1 MKELPE
7 IASKDVP
14 QGVEIDSKAPTPN
27 ETVAS
32 KTPASARPIDP
43 KAPTPGT
50 TIDKIRSILGEV
62 GRPDFNFPEADGSNG
77 FGWGGGYIG

>member
-1 MKELPE
+1 MKELSE

-14 QGVEIDSKAPTPN
+14 QGVEVDSKAPTA
-27 ETVAS
+27 TV
-32 KTPASARPIDP
+32 DDQ
-43 KAPTPGT
+43 KAPTPDT
-50 TIDKIRSILGEV
+50 TIDRIRSILGEV